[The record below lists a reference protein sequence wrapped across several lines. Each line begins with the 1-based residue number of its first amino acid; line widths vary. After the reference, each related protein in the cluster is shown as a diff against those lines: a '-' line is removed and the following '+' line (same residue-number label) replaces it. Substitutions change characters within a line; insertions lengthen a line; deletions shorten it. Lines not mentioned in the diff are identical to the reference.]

1 MQAQTSQI
9 LYIASDM
16 KYCSCFIILLDALV
30 LCYAGEL
37 TNDNRCGLTIIM
49 VTQTGDAKA
58 TLDLPTTIF
67 LGEPSFGR
75 CSVNNLENSPKQIK
89 VSFISQKCTANN
101 TGKIYSIEQL
111 SYQQNFTLTC
121 RNGSTPSV
129 DVFCLVVP
137 SSISPFILPAKG
149 TVQGKLKLHQN

>member
-1 MQAQTSQI
+1 
-9 LYIASDM
+9 
-16 KYCSCFIILLDALV
+16 
-30 LCYAGEL
+30 
-37 TNDNRCGLTIIM
+37 M
-49 VTQTGDAKA
+49 VTQIGDVKA

-67 LGEPSFGR
+67 LGEPAYGR

-111 SYQQNFTLTC
+111 NYQQNFTLTC

-137 SSISPFILPAKG
+137 SSSSPFILPAKG